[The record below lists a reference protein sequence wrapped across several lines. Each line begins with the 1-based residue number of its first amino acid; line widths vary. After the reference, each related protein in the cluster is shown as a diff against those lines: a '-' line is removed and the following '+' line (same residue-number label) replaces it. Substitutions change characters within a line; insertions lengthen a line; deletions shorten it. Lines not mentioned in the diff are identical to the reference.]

1 MEFIKGPLGSH
12 RNYITHIVLPN
23 CLDYFQV
30 QKSNAELTNIHSASK
45 YEEFRLFLNAVESM
59 NNVLDYYYYENEE
72 SLSINGLFA
81 YRKEA
86 TKKYPILSRVAE
98 LANAYKHCV
107 REHRGK
113 KDKKSLWAKDIQ
125 RPSLVVNINLQS
137 ITNAKNKEDIKV
149 DANFVF
155 EWPIPE
161 YEKIF
166 IEAFEFWRTYGEPKG
181 ADLSGV

>member
-12 RNYITHIVLPN
+12 RNYIAHIVLPN

-30 QKSNAELTNIHSASK
+30 QKRNADLNNLHSASK
-45 YEEFRLFLNAVESM
+45 YEELRFFLNAVESM

-72 SLSINGLFA
+72 SLSVDGLFA
-81 YRKEA
+81 YRNKA

-107 REHRGK
+107 REHKGK

-125 RPSLVVNINLQS
+125 RPSLVVNIDLQN
-137 ITNAKNKEDIKV
+137 ITNVKNKEDIKV
-149 DANFVF
+149 DADFVF

-161 YEKIF
+161 YEKTF
-166 IEAFEFWRTYGEPKG
+166 IEAFEFWRTYGEPNG
-181 ADLSGV
+181 ANLSSV